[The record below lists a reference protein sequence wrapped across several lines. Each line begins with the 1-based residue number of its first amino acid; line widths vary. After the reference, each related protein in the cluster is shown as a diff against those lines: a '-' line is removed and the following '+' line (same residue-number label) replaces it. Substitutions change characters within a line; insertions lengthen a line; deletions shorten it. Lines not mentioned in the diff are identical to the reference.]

1 MEYGLIG
8 EKLSHSFSKPIH
20 EKLANYTYEI
30 TPLNHQEFL
39 EFMEKKEF
47 KAINVTIPY
56 KCDVIPFLHEMDDR
70 AKSIGA
76 VNTIVNRY
84 GKLYGYNT
92 DFFGFLY
99 MIQHND
105 IEIEGKKVL
114 VLGNGGA
121 AKAVFSVLDY
131 LKAKEVYV
139 VKYKSE
145 TNVLT
150 YEEAANLHPDADVII
165 NTSPIGM
172 YPNVDVSPIDLTPY
186 YKLTAVLDLI
196 YNPLTTCFM
205 EQAMKRSIKAV
216 NGLEMLVAQA
226 KYAVEYFLDKSIDDS
241 VIDPIYQDVLELLKM
256 QAKK

>member
-30 TPLNHQEFL
+30 TPLTHTEFH
-39 EFMEKKEF
+39 EFMDKKEF

-56 KCDVIPFLHEMDDR
+56 KCDVIPYLHEMDER

-76 VNTIVNRY
+76 VNTIVNRC

-99 MIQHND
+99 MIQHNHVD
-105 IEIEGKKVL
+105 IEGKKVL

-121 AKAVFSVLDY
+121 AKAVFAVLDY
-131 LKAKEVYV
+131 LKAREVYV

-145 TNVLT
+145 ANVLT
-150 YEEAANLHPDADVII
+150 YEEAAKLHADADVIV

-172 YPNVDVSPIDLTPY
+172 YPNVNDSPIDLSPY
-186 YKLTAVLDLI
+186 HNLSAVLDLI

-205 EQAMKRSIKAV
+205 NQARKRSIKAV

-226 KYAVEYFLDKSIDDS
+226 KYAVEYFLDKNIDDS
-241 VIDPIYQDVLELLKM
+241 VIDPIYNDILDLMKNDT
-256 QAKK
+256 K